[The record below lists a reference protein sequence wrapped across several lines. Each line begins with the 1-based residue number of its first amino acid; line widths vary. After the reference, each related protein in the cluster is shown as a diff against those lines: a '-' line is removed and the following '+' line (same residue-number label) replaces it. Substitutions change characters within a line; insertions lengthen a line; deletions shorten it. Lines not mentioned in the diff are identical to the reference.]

1 MIVLAA
7 FRRRGGGDFRLDRA
21 DAVLDAD
28 LQVTVAVLQVA
39 LRPTL
44 LQHDLA
50 GGPEDLVVHGDH
62 DGQRYVERAQR
73 RVYLVTEVLAH
84 GAVRYTVHRRVL
96 VAQYEHRRK
105 ANARRA
111 QPHQRHAHQHPAGRP
126 LHAVLQRLGDGVVPV
141 HADHAQV
148 QYGRGAGQ
156 HVERHLWG
164 KRIVMSLLILLL
176 RCVVVFKILLN
187 LSFVRDHPT
196 SASGEF
202 FHFPR

>member
-1 MIVLAA
+1 MYINTHGGDGAGAAAGPVIVLAA

-39 LRPTL
+39 LRPPL

-50 GGPEDLVVHGDH
+50 GGPEDLVVDGDH
-62 DGQRYVERAQR
+62 DGQRYVERSQR

-96 VAQYEHRRK
+96 VAQYEHRRQ

-126 LHAVLQRLGDGVVPV
+126 LHAVLQGLGDGVVPV

-148 QYGRGAGQ
+148 QYGRGARQ
-156 HVERHLWG
+156 HVERHL
-164 KRIVMSLLILLL
+164 
-176 RCVVVFKILLN
+176 
-187 LSFVRDHPT
+187 RDHT
-196 SASGEF
+196 LS
-202 FHFPR
+202 HHH